1 MRKTL
6 LTSVA
11 VLGLTAGTAL
21 AQTQDI
27 RPGHVPGVGDS
38 EPASTQASN
47 INGSDARSPIAPRLP
62 TPAGGPG
69 EDARDY
75 IRDARQ
81 ALAHHRSGEA
91 QQAIEMAET
100 RTLDRSVLAT
110 DVNTPDQNPR
120 IMALEAARQD
130 LAKHNWSGADRHL
143 SEALMQTASADTA
156 MPGTPAMSGATA
168 PSSPGSTAPGEAMG
182 MQPSAGSN
190 ER

>member
-81 ALAHHRSGEA
+81 ALARHRSGEA

-100 RTLDRSVLAT
+100 RTLDRSVVAT
-110 DVNTPDQNPR
+110 EVGTPDQNPR

-143 SEALMQTASADTA
+143 SEAMMQTASVETA
-156 MPGTPAMSGATA
+156 PAAMDGATA
-168 PSSPGSTAPGEAMG
+168 PSSPAGTASGE
-182 MQPSAGSN
+182 
-190 ER
+190 